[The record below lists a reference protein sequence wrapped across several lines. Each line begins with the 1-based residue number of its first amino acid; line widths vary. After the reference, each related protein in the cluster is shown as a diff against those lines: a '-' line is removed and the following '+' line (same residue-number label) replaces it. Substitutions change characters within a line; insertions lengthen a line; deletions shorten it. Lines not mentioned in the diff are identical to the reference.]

1 MTFLREHQCEEYMK
15 KKFLQRCYSHVGYL
29 LLLFWIL
36 AGSTLAQQ
44 AEPPVDKHSYPSPV
58 PHTGQ
63 TNSWATG
70 DDGNLHRGINWPVPR
85 FSDNQDG
92 TVTDNLTGLIWLK
105 DADCFNN
112 NNWSDS
118 LVAASTLK
126 SGDCGLSDGSKEGE
140 WRLPNILE
148 LESLR
153 DINYSLPALSDTK
166 GTAKWSEGKP
176 FEKVRSSY
184 YWSSSTNTG
193 SSNYAWYL
201 HLGSGS
207 VFSSAKNDNCCLV
220 WPVRGGSR

>member
-1 MTFLREHQCEEYMK
+1 MK
-15 KKFLQRCYSHVGYL
+15 KRLIRRWLNQAGCLS
-29 LLLFWIL
+29 LLFLIL
-36 AGSTLAQQ
+36 SRAALAQQ
-44 AEPPVDKHSYPSPV
+44 TENLADKHSYTSPV
-58 PHTGQ
+58 AQTGQ
-63 TNSWATG
+63 NNSWSAG
-70 DDGNLHRGINWPVPR
+70 DDGNLQWGINWPVPR

-112 NNWSDS
+112 RNWSES

-126 SGDCGLSDGSKEGE
+126 SGNCGLSDGSKEGE

-166 GTAKWSEGKP
+166 GADKWSEGNP
-176 FEKVRSSY
+176 FTKVRATY
-184 YWSSSTNTG
+184 YWSSSTNAG
-193 SSNYAWYL
+193 STNYAWYL

-207 VFSSAKNDNCCLV
+207 VFSNAKNDDCCLV
-220 WPVRGGSR
+220 WPVRGGSK

>member
-1 MTFLREHQCEEYMK
+1 MK
-15 KKFLQRCYSHVGYL
+15 KRFIQRWHSQVGYL
-29 LLLFWIL
+29 LLLFLIL
-36 AGSTLAQQ
+36 SGTTLAQK
-44 AEPPVDKHSYPSPV
+44 AETRVDKNSYTSSIPQ
-58 PHTGQ
+58 TGQ
-63 TNSWATG
+63 TNSWSAG
-70 DDGNLHRGINWPVPR
+70 DDGNLQRGINWPVPR

-92 TVTDNLTGLIWLK
+92 TVMDNLTDLIWLK
-105 DADCFNN
+105 DADCFNHQT
-112 NNWSDS
+112 WSGS

-166 GTAKWSEGKP
+166 GNGKWSDGKP

-184 YWSSSTNTG
+184 YWSSSTNAG
-193 SSNYAWYL
+193 STNYAWYL

-207 VFSSAKNDNCCLV
+207 VFSSAKSDNCCLV